1 MKASRIPEVLLAGMD
16 GDVTEWEACQDGV
29 PDHPVRRLDLGSGFR
44 AGRLAD
50 GRTIVYL
57 DDGFSM
63 TAEVSS
69 FSDGAL
75 SGPRAEVLFGAFG
88 GRRTHLPFDDEEAER
103 FSALTFYRDASVLD
117 GGVSF
122 MITDELEIDL
132 EEVVEGAVPRFP
144 CTVTYVSRD
153 GKVSLE
159 ASGEAVHLP
168 NGPAV
173 VGEGFSLLIPRDL
186 LELRAFRERNS
197 FRTTDTREW
206 LEADPME
213 LSSEAVL
220 HRRGELASAL
230 SRLRPGSRSSR
241 VPKGYDGDEGWDE

>member
-1 MKASRIPEVLLAGMD
+1 MKASRIPEVLAAGFD
-16 GDVTEWEACQDGV
+16 GDVSEWDACQDGAR
-29 PDHPVRRLDLGSGFR
+29 DHPVRRLDLGSGFR

-50 GRTIVYL
+50 GTTVLYL

-63 TAEVSS
+63 TAEVTS
-69 FSDGAL
+69 FSDGVL
-75 SGPRAEVLFGAFG
+75 SGPGAEVVFGAFG
-88 GRRTHLPFDDEEAER
+88 GRRNHLPFDDEEAER
-103 FSALTFYRDASVLD
+103 FSALTFYRDVSVLD

-122 MITDELEIDL
+122 RITDELEIDL
-132 EEVVEGAVPRFP
+132 EEYVDDAVPRFP

-173 VGEGFSLLIPRDL
+173 IGEGFSLLIPRDL

-197 FRTTDTREW
+197 FRTTDTKEW
-206 LEADPME
+206 LEANPMGE
-213 LSSEAVL
+213 PSDAAMQ
-220 HRRGELASAL
+220 RRGELASAL